1 MRCLYHLVVPAV
13 LGLWIALPAGPAGA
27 QENTE
32 ERMRDALRQ
41 AVTEMRAAQD
51 QAAQAQADA
60 QKAQADRAVLQGQLD
75 TANAKLADLQ
85 GRAIKPA
92 DLAAMQGQAKALAAQ
107 AENLQQLNAR
117 LQAALQGA
125 TMTARAKDDE
135 SRQAEAGLKANT
147 AALQICKTANTKLI
161 TVSED
166 VLHLYETQS
175 FRNLLLRSY
184 EPIIGTAKVRLENLV
199 QTYDDKI
206 HDQEYTPP
214 APPRTAK

>member
-51 QAAQAQADA
+51 QAQADA